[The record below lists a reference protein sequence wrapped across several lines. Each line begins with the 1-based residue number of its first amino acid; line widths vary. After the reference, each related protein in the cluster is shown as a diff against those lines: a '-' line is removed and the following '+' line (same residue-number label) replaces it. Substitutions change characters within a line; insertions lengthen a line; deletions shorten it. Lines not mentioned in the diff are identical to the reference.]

1 MNFNFLSS
9 ICIASI
15 SMALFKMLIPENKFK
30 KQLSVLVVCVF
41 LLTGFTAA
49 SGAELDIDEDRFD
62 LGINADYISFSERVN
77 EELKKKICD
86 EMRDKIKNL
95 LNGDEIYPQEIHIIV
110 NISGLYSIDIT
121 KVELVFRAEEQAAAT
136 AAAELLSRE
145 LSTEISKGLQIKTI
159 LK

>member
-1 MNFNFLSS
+1 MKFLSTV
-9 ICIASI
+9 CVAAIA
-15 SMALFKMLIPENKFK
+15 MALFKMLIPENKFK
-30 KQLSVLVVCVF
+30 KQLSVLVACVF
-41 LLTGFTAA
+41 LLTGISAV
-49 SGAELDIDEDRFD
+49 SGAELDINEDGFG

-77 EELKKKICD
+77 EDLKKQICD
-86 EMRDKIKNL
+86 NMRDKLRNL
-95 LNGDEIYPQEIHIIV
+95 LNENEIYPEEIHIIV

-121 KVELVFRAEEQAAAT
+121 QVDLVFRAEEQAAAE